1 MKFDKEYSTQYVREM
16 KYLLNNGRQHYMP
29 VDYFGGKVSLQ
40 HQQQN
45 DNIKREFCKNNN
57 INLIEIPFTYNTKEK
72 IEEII
77 MSKL

>member
-1 MKFDKEYSTQYVREM
+1 LPKYNTCIEY
-16 KYLLNNGRQHYMP
+16 NGQQHYMP

-40 HQQQN
+40 HQQHN